1 MKGSTTNL
9 VTLLNSAEK
18 DPFAG
23 VCISEKFRVSDAK
36 SFFLYAFI
44 LAETLKMHSKS
55 YKNRKIANEDFFES
69 LRVDLHS
76 RVII

>member
-1 MKGSTTNL
+1 MTQ
-9 VTLLNSAEK
+9 LNSAEK

-44 LAETLKMHSKS
+44 LAEILENHNKL
-55 YKNRKIANEDFFES
+55 YKNRKIANEDFLES
-69 LRVDLHS
+69 LRVGISIRD
-76 RVII
+76 II